1 MSESAASN
9 PEEQNAEAVRK
20 APEKEAAIHDD
31 LDAREVR
38 IATLSIYAF
47 VVGVIAALGAVV
59 FRILISVVHNVFFE
73 GRFGFWYDANQY
85 EPPSPWGPLI
95 VLAPVIGGLVVVWL
109 VRNFAPEA
117 KGHGVPEVMYAIYHR
132 SGYIRGVVAVVKS
145 LASAFSIG
153 SGASVGREGPIIQ
166 IGSSFGSTFARYL
179 KLVRWQRITLLAS
192 GAGAGI
198 AATFNT
204 PLGGVLFA
212 VELLLPEVSGRTF
225 LPVVVATATATYIGR
240 VFLGME
246 PAFEVPGAMFQARDV
261 VSPMHLV
268 AYTIL
273 GALAGVVSWGF
284 VRLLAFMEDF
294 FPQTFKNDYFANIV
308 GMLLVGLM
316 GLGFYHWTGHYE
328 VMSVGYAT
336 IQNILYGNITALT
349 VLAALVVAK
358 LLATT
363 ISLGAGASGGV
374 FSPSLFIGATLGGLV
389 AAIGAWLFPE
399 AGFSVKEFAVVGMG
413 ALVGGATSAAMTAV
427 VMIFEMTRDYNV
439 VVPLVLA
446 VAISVGVRRWLI
458 PDDIYTI
465 KLRHRGKRIPLHRN
479 TNMYLI
485 MPAGELMTTRFKTVQ
500 AAAPLSEAVTLLDS
514 GEVSHLVVA
523 DDRRIVGYLR
533 ANRTLCKLAAES
545 ERLVRDFMR
554 TDFVVV
560 REDIP
565 MNDVITRMNRH
576 RVNTALVVRN
586 KPGVPR
592 IDDVIGIISDH
603 ELATAVIENHYS

>member
-9 PEEQNAEAVRK
+9 PEEQNAGSARKSSGADEAV
-20 APEKEAAIHDD
+20 HDD
-31 LDAREVR
+31 LNAREVR
-38 IATLSIYAF
+38 IATLSAYAF

-59 FRILISVVHNVFFE
+59 FRILISMVHNVFFE

-95 VLAPVIGGLVVVWL
+95 ILAPVIGGLVVVWL

-240 VFLGME
+240 VFLGMD

-273 GALAGVVSWGF
+273 GVLAGVVSWGF

-294 FPQTFKNDYFANIV
+294 FPQTFKNDYVANIV

-316 GLGFYHWTGHYE
+316 GWGFYMWTGHYE

-349 VLAALVVAK
+349 VLAALVIGK

-389 AAIGAWLFPE
+389 AAIGAWLFPD

-446 VAISVGVRRWLI
+446 VAISVGVRRWFI
-458 PDDIYTI
+458 QDDIYTI

-485 MPAGELMTTRFKTVQ
+485 MPAGELMTTQFKTVQ
-500 AAAPLSEAVTLLDS
+500 AAAPISEAVSLLDS
-514 GEVSHLVVA
+514 GEISHLVVA
-523 DDRRIVGYLR
+523 DDRRIVGFLR
-533 ANRTLCKLAAES
+533 ANRTLCKLAADS
-545 ERLVRDFMR
+545 EKLVRDFMR

-576 RVNTALVVRN
+576 RVNTALVVRK

-592 IDDVIGIISDH
+592 IDDVIGVIGDH
-603 ELATAVIENHYS
+603 ELAEAVIENHYS